1 MRGWGGTQTEK
12 FTAQAD
18 VGPTYSTK
26 LTPSLGQFRLGAVVN
41 LTKPDRSMLVT
52 GKITDLGSVTL
63 TYAASYTGPIIVTVM
78 GGSGV
83 TYFDEKDGSYPS
95 FDVGSK
101 LKAVLPAPQKE
112 AGVTALTNA
121 APKGT
126 STASFAE
133 ILAIVLKD
141 SKLDAKY
148 GSLELYY
155 VKTDPKKTL
164 PELMV
169 PAYQEAAK
177 EYATA
182 DSEKVA
188 ALAPMML
195 TSDLTWVN
203 RILK

>member
-1 MRGWGGTQTEK
+1 
-12 FTAQAD
+12 
-18 VGPTYSTK
+18 
-26 LTPSLGQFRLGAVVN
+26 LGAVVN
-41 LTKPDRSMLVT
+41 LTKPDRSMLAT

-148 GSLELYY
+148 GSPELYY
-155 VKTDPKKTL
+155 VKTDPKNLDAPKKTL

-182 DSEKVA
+182 DSEKVT
-188 ALAPMML
+188 ALATMMI
-195 TSDLTWVN
+195 TSDVTWVR